1 MITPIYVALLA
12 ILFLFLSFKTI
23 KVRKRLQ
30 IGVGTGDNPE
40 LLRAMRVH
48 ANFSEYVPITL
59 ILILSVELL
68 KGHFILV
75 HCLGTALLIGRVL
88 HAYGVSQIKENLKFR
103 VSGMLLTFSTMLVS
117 IISILY
123 LSIF

>member
-75 HCLGTALLIGRVL
+75 HGLGAALLIGRVL
-88 HAYGVSQIKENLKFR
+88 HAYGVSQTKENLKFR

-117 IISILY
+117 IVSIIY

>member
-12 ILFLFLSFKTI
+12 LLFLFLSFKTI
-23 KVRKRLQ
+23 KVRKKLQ

-48 ANFSEYVPITL
+48 ANFSEYVPISL

-75 HCLGTALLIGRVL
+75 HGLGAALLIGRVL
-88 HAYGVSQIKENLKFR
+88 HAYGVSQTKENLKFR

-117 IISILY
+117 IVSIIY

>member
-75 HCLGTALLIGRVL
+75 HGLGVALLIGRVL
-88 HAYGVSQIKENLKFR
+88 HAYGVSQTKENLKFR

>member
-75 HCLGTALLIGRVL
+75 HGLGAALLIGRVL
-88 HAYGVSQIKENLKFR
+88 HAYGVSQTKENLKFR

>member
-75 HCLGTALLIGRVL
+75 HGLGAALLIGRVL
-88 HAYGVSQIKENLKFR
+88 HAYGVSQSKENLKFR
-103 VSGMLLTFSTMLVS
+103 VSGMLLTFATMLVS

>member
-23 KVRKRLQ
+23 KVRKKLQ

-48 ANFSEYVPITL
+48 ANFSEYVPISL
-59 ILILSVELL
+59 ILILSFELL

-75 HCLGTALLIGRVL
+75 HGLGVALLIGRVL
-88 HAYGVSQIKENLKFR
+88 HAYGVSQTKENLKFR

-117 IISILY
+117 IVSIIY

>member
-48 ANFSEYVPITL
+48 ANFSEYVPTTL

-75 HCLGTALLIGRVL
+75 HGLGAALLIGRVL
-88 HAYGVSQIKENLKFR
+88 HAYGVSQSKENLKFR
-103 VSGMLLTFSTMLVS
+103 VSGMLLTFATMLVS

>member
-23 KVRKRLQ
+23 KVRKKLQ

-68 KGHFILV
+68 KGYFILV
-75 HCLGTALLIGRVL
+75 HCLGAALLIGRVL
-88 HAYGVSQIKENLKFR
+88 HAYGVSQTKENLKFR
-103 VSGMLLTFSTMLVS
+103 VSGMLLTFSTMLVAIVS
-117 IISILY
+117 IIY

>member
-68 KGHFILV
+68 NGHFSLV

-88 HAYGVSQIKENLKFR
+88 HAYGVSQTKENLKFR
-103 VSGMLLTFSTMLVS
+103 VSGMLLTFATMLVS

>member
-23 KVRKRLQ
+23 KVRKKLQ

-68 KGHFILV
+68 KGYFILV
-75 HCLGTALLIGRVL
+75 HSLGAALLVGRIL
-88 HAYGVSQIKENLKFR
+88 HAYGVSQTKENLKFR
-103 VSGMLLTFSTMLVS
+103 VSGMLLTFSTMLVA
-117 IISILY
+117 IVSILF

>member
-75 HCLGTALLIGRVL
+75 HCLGAALLIGRVL
-88 HAYGVSQIKENLKFR
+88 HAYGVSQTKENLKFR

>member
-68 KGHFILV
+68 KGHFILL
-75 HCLGTALLIGRVL
+75 HCLGAVLLIGRVL
-88 HAYGVSQIKENLKFR
+88 HAYGVSQTKENLKFR

>member
-23 KVRKRLQ
+23 KVRKKLQ

-75 HCLGTALLIGRVL
+75 HCLGAALLIGRVL
-88 HAYGVSQIKENLKFR
+88 HAYGVSQTKENLKFR

-117 IISILY
+117 IVSIIY

>member
-23 KVRKRLQ
+23 KVRKKLQ

-68 KGHFILV
+68 KGYFILV
-75 HCLGTALLIGRVL
+75 HSLGAALLVGRIL
-88 HAYGVSQIKENLKFR
+88 HAYGVSQTKENLKFR
-103 VSGMLLTFSTMLVS
+103 VSGMLLTFSTMLVA
-117 IISILY
+117 IVSILY

>member
-59 ILILSVELL
+59 ILTLSVELL

-75 HCLGTALLIGRVL
+75 HCLGAALLIGRVL
-88 HAYGVSQIKENLKFR
+88 HAYGVSQSKENLKFR

>member
-68 KGHFILV
+68 KGHFTLV
-75 HCLGTALLIGRVL
+75 HCLGAALLIGRVL
-88 HAYGVSQIKENLKFR
+88 HAYGVSQTKENLKFR

>member
-75 HCLGTALLIGRVL
+75 HGLGVALLIGRVL
-88 HAYGVSQIKENLKFR
+88 HAYGVSQTKENLKFR

-117 IISILY
+117 IVSIIY

>member
-23 KVRKRLQ
+23 KVRKKLQ

-48 ANFSEYVPITL
+48 ANFSEYVPISL

-75 HCLGTALLIGRVL
+75 HGLGAALLIGRVL
-88 HAYGVSQIKENLKFR
+88 HAYGVSQTKENLKFR

-117 IISILY
+117 IVSIIY

>member
-23 KVRKRLQ
+23 KIRKRLQ

-48 ANFSEYVPITL
+48 ANFAEYVPIAVLL
-59 ILILSVELL
+59 ILGLELL
-68 KGHFILV
+68 GSSLVLV
-75 HCLGTALLIGRVL
+75 HIFAVMLVVGRL
-88 HAYGVSQIKENLKFR
+88 FHAYGVAQVKEKLIYR
-103 VSGMLLTFSTMLVS
+103 QLGMVLTFSS
-117 IISILY
+117 ILASSISILY
-123 LSIF
+123 LSFA

>member
-75 HCLGTALLIGRVL
+75 HCLGAALLIGRVL
-88 HAYGVSQIKENLKFR
+88 HAYGVSQSKENLKFR
-103 VSGMLLTFSTMLVS
+103 VSGMLLTFATMLVS

>member
-75 HCLGTALLIGRVL
+75 HCLGAGLLIGRVL
-88 HAYGVSQIKENLKFR
+88 HAYGVSQTKENLKFR

-117 IISILY
+117 IISTLY

>member
-23 KVRKRLQ
+23 KVRKKLQ

-68 KGHFILV
+68 RGHFILV
-75 HCLGTALLIGRVL
+75 HCLGAALLIGRVL
-88 HAYGVSQIKENLKFR
+88 HAYGVSQTKENLKFR

>member
-1 MITPIYVALLA
+1 MNTPIYVALLA

-75 HCLGTALLIGRVL
+75 HGLGVALLIGRVL
-88 HAYGVSQIKENLKFR
+88 HAYGVSQTKENLKFR

-117 IISILY
+117 IVSIIY

>member
-68 KGHFILV
+68 KGHFILM
-75 HCLGTALLIGRVL
+75 HCLGAALLIGRVL
-88 HAYGVSQIKENLKFR
+88 HAYGVSQSKENLKFR
-103 VSGMLLTFSTMLVS
+103 VSGMLLTFATMLVS